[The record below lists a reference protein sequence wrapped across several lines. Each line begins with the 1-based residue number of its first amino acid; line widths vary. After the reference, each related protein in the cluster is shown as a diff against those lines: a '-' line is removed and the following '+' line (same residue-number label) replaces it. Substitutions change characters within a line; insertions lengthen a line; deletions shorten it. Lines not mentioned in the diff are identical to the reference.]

1 MRWARATRLL
11 TATDARVTYEEDGE
25 ESARAFRGQ
34 LRLIGNRTSAHP
46 ASPQVSETAPLDK
59 GSSDMPYSPRDNAE
73 AWCRGL
79 TRGPV
84 KAEIAGSNPVA
95 SAASR
100 NHSVPG
106 FFLAERFTHR
116 TAPLGSA
123 SVCPFPSKVATVASL
138 RRENSARRPLGSID
152 DGQLVTARPSSSIPA
167 AITLPPREHAK
178 HESSARQPHNQSLG
192 VGWSRPRTYRSL
204 PRTHRTSC
212 VDPVAVPC
220 LRRSAVTAEPALA
233 PTTIPF
239 SPESPHRRTRPAP

>member
-59 GSSDMPYSPRDNAE
+59 GSSDMSYSRRDNAE

-95 SAASR
+95 SAGIPEPLGS
-100 NHSVPG
+100 G
-106 FFLAERFTHR
+106 IFLAERLTHR

-123 SVCPFPSKVATVASL
+123 SVCPSPSKVAIVASL
-138 RRENSARRPLGSID
+138 RRENSARRPHGSID
-152 DGQLVTARPSSSIPA
+152 DGQLVTARLSSSISVA
-167 AITLPPREHAK
+167 VTLPPREHAK
-178 HESSARQPHNQSLG
+178 HESSAR
-192 VGWSRPRTYRSL
+192 
-204 PRTHRTSC
+204 
-212 VDPVAVPC
+212 
-220 LRRSAVTAEPALA
+220 
-233 PTTIPF
+233 
-239 SPESPHRRTRPAP
+239 